1 MTLTQEEQDILDGK
15 KGDVLAKVMKTVVAH
30 GNAFGA
36 DKLVELGVAPA
47 SILAGGKGGVG
58 SHKQGRFVLTDL
70 ILRKENDG
78 RPTGK
83 GVAGTVT
90 PGNIEVE
97 NTSTG
102 VGLAGADMP

>member
-1 MTLTQEEQDILDGK
+1 MTD
-15 KGDVLAKVMKTVVAH
+15 
-30 GNAFGA
+30 
-36 DKLVELGVAPA
+36 P
-47 SILAGGKGGVG
+47 
-58 SHKQGRFVLTDL
+58 

>member
-30 GNAFGA
+30 GNAFGV

-47 SILAGGKGGVG
+47 SILAGGNGGVG
-58 SHKQGRFVLTDL
+58 SHKQGRFVLTDP

>member
-1 MTLTQEEQDILDGK
+1 MGLKNVVLQLQELPNIHTGRRE
-15 KGDVLAKVMKTVVAH
+15 
-30 GNAFGA
+30 
-36 DKLVELGVAPA
+36 
-47 SILAGGKGGVG
+47 GGVG
-58 SHKQGRFVLTDL
+58 SHKQGRFVLTDP